1 MLSAAE
7 EDSGLQ
13 VRWPHRLQVCVPFR
27 LAVFTCAQQT
37 RPMQIHVARDGK
49 ELGIFSLEEINRQ
62 LAAGTLR
69 LSDQAWYEGAA
80 GWAALSTVPGTTAAA
95 PASAPQISS
104 APAPGAPIA
113 LVTQK
118 KTEPLA
124 IVALV
129 FGGLGIF
136 GFCCGLFLAAAVAGV
151 VCGHLAL
158 SKIKSNPELE
168 GHGLALSGM
177 IIGYAAIGI
186 WLVWVLFFGGLAALS
201 SLTNTLSKP

>member
-1 MLSAAE
+1 
-7 EDSGLQ
+7 
-13 VRWPHRLQVCVPFR
+13 
-27 LAVFTCAQQT
+27 
-37 RPMQIHVARDGK
+37 MQIHVARDGK

-80 GWAALSTVPGTTAAA
+80 GWAALSTVPGIAAAA

-104 APAPGAPIA
+104 APAPSAPIA
-113 LVTQK
+113 LVSQK

-124 IVALV
+124 IMALV

-158 SKIKSNPELE
+158 SKIKANPELE

-201 SLTNTLSKP
+201 SLTNSLSKP